1 MAPKNLYVN
10 TMIFAVIAAVMTVGL
25 LALLFLI
32 PKARTFAYAI
42 VTFELG
48 LIGIIIYAIF
58 SIFKYESDLKKKA
71 SYEAAKVVSIDTCP
85 DYFTNVLESPETTNS
100 TSTSTTSTSTTST
113 STTNVKKNVV
123 CKNGYTSG
131 KMTYYFA
138 KRGCGNISM
147 QDKSCFLD
155 DLNLKATNINEYK
168 IDLSNYQGLTAEN
181 VCKRVNQKT
190 GGSAFASIPWTDIKS
205 RCDDLALFG
214 STL

>member
-85 DYFTNVLESPETTNS
+85 DYFTNVLESPETTS
-100 TSTSTTSTSTTST
+100 TSTASA
-113 STTNVKKNVV
+113 TNVKKNVV